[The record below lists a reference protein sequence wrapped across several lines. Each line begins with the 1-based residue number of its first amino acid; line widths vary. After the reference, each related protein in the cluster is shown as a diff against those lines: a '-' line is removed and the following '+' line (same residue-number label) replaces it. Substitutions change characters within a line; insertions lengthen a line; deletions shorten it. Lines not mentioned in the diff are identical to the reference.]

1 MDSIKES
8 CALIFSSDE
17 LGMMLSRHGY
27 IAKPE
32 IVNVLFLALR
42 LQKPLLLEGPPG
54 AGKTQVAKVL
64 SEALRMPLIRL
75 QCYDGIDEARA
86 LYQWNEPLQRIA
98 LELNRQNG
106 LQESKTTWTE
116 LKRQLYSADFLIPG
130 PILRALQSE
139 VRAVL
144 LIDEVDKTGP
154 AFEAF
159 LLEILS
165 DFQVSIPQVG
175 ALVAKHRPIV
185 VLTSNAQRK
194 LTDALRGRCFLLWM
208 NYPAP
213 DLEAAIIT
221 THAPA
226 FKSQLATQ
234 VARFT
239 AAVRHLGMAKPP
251 AIRESLDWID
261 ALTLL
266 GATELTSEVVSA
278 TLPVLLKT
286 REDIDRAA
294 GNVALLLQRACA

>member
-1 MDSIKES
+1 MDSINKS
-8 CALIFSSDE
+8 RALIPSSGQ
-17 LGMMLSRHGY
+17 LGMILSKHGY
-27 IAKPE
+27 IAKTE
-32 IVNVLFLALR
+32 IVNVLYLALQ

-54 AGKTQVAKVL
+54 GGKTQVAKVL
-64 SEALRMPLIRL
+64 SEALELPLIRL
-75 QCYDGIDEARA
+75 QCYEGIDEARA

-98 LELNRQNG
+98 LEFIHQNG
-106 LQESKTTWTE
+106 QQESETKWTE
-116 LKRQLYSADFLIPG
+116 LKQQLYSADFLTPG
-130 PILRALQSE
+130 PILRALQSDA
-139 VRAVL
+139 RAVL

-165 DFQVSIPQVG
+165 DFQVSIPQLGTV
-175 ALVAKHRPIV
+175 AAKHRPIV

-213 DLEAAIIT
+213 DQEAEIIT

-226 FKSQLATQ
+226 FKAQLATQ

-266 GATELTSEVVSA
+266 GATELTAEVVSA

>member
-1 MDSIKES
+1 MDSTNES
-8 CALIFSSDE
+8 RNSISSSGE
-17 LGMMLSRHGY
+17 LGMILARHGY

-32 IVNVLFLALR
+32 IANVLYLALR

-64 SEALRMPLIRL
+64 SEALQTPLIRL
-75 QCYDGIDEARA
+75 QCYEGIDEAKA
-86 LYQWNEPLQRIA
+86 LYQWNESLQRIA
-98 LELNRQNG
+98 LEFMRQSHDG
-106 LQESKTTWTE
+106 SQTTWIE
-116 LKRQLYSADFLIPG
+116 LKRQLYSADFLISG
-130 PILRALQSE
+130 PILRALQSDN
-139 VRAVL
+139 RAVL

-154 AFEAF
+154 SFEAF

-165 DFQVSIPQVG
+165 DFQVSIPQLG
-175 ALVAKHRPIV
+175 AVVAKHRPIV

-213 DLEAAIIT
+213 DQEAEIIT
-221 THAPA
+221 THSPA
-226 FKSQLATQ
+226 CESQLAAQ
-234 VARFT
+234 AARFT
-239 AAVRHLGMAKPP
+239 AAVRRLGMAKPP

-261 ALTLL
+261 ALALL
-266 GATELTSEVVSA
+266 GATELTADLVSA

>member
-1 MDSIKES
+1 MDSIKDS
-8 CALIFSSDE
+8 RTLISAASD
-17 LGMMLSRHGY
+17 LGMTLAEHRY

-32 IVNVLFLALR
+32 TTNVMYLALR

-64 SEALRMPLIRL
+64 SEALDMPLIRL
-75 QCYDGIDEARA
+75 QCYEGIDEAKA
-86 LYQWNEPLQRIA
+86 LYQWNESLQRIA
-98 LELNRQNG
+98 LEYMRQSHVGSQN
-106 LQESKTTWTE
+106 TWTD
-116 LKRQLYSADFLIPG
+116 LKRQLYSPDFLIPG
-130 PILRALQSE
+130 PILRALQSDSK
-139 VRAVL
+139 AVL

-154 AFEAF
+154 SFEAF

-165 DFQVSIPQVG
+165 DFQVSIPQLGTV
-175 ALVAKHRPIV
+175 VAKHRPIV

-213 DLEAAIIT
+213 DQEAEIIT
-221 THAPA
+221 THSPA

-234 VARFT
+234 AARFT

-266 GATELTSEVVSA
+266 GATELTADVVSA

>member
-1 MDSIKES
+1 MVTTSQVEAVVS
-8 CALIFSSDE
+8 SAAEVRAL
-17 LGMMLSRHGY
+17 LTAHGY
-27 IAKPE
+27 IAKHE
-32 IVNVLFLALR
+32 VAKVLYLALR

-64 SEALRMPLIRL
+64 SAALQMPLIRL
-75 QCYDGIDEARA
+75 QCYEGIDEAKS
-86 LYQWNEPLQRIA
+86 LFQWNEQLQRMA
-98 LELNRQNG
+98 LEFARQDG
-106 LQESKTTWTE
+106 QQKTWAE
-116 LKRQLYSADFLIPG
+116 LRRHLYSPDFLIAG

-139 VRAVL
+139 ERAVL

-165 DFQVSIPQVG
+165 DFQVSIPQLGTVR
-175 ALVAKHRPIV
+175 AMKKPVV

-194 LTDALRGRCFLLWM
+194 LTDALRGRCFLVWM
-208 NYPAP
+208 DYPAP
-213 DLEAAIIT
+213 ELEAEIIT
-221 THAPA
+221 RSRETESHLC
-226 FKSQLATQ
+226 SQ

-239 AAVRHLGMAKPP
+239 AAVRHLGMTKPP

-261 ALTLL
+261 ALRLL
-266 GATELTSEVVSA
+266 GAEELTADVVSD

-294 GNVALLLQRACA
+294 GNVALLLQRAC